1 MEDDFAMTGVL
12 SLAGEVLEV
21 GGLEAKLLH
30 AHEGQYRR
38 VVIPQA
44 NRDEAKRLVAA
55 NQWDDLHLIPVA
67 NIQELVAKVYLE
79 EAQER
84 GECISQKRWEW

>member
-1 MEDDFAMTGVL
+1 MEDDFGMTGAL
-12 SLAGEVLEV
+12 SLSGKVLEV

-30 AHEGQYRR
+30 AFEAQYRR

-44 NRDEAKRLVAA
+44 NRDEANRLVAA
-55 NQWDDLHLIPVA
+55 NQWDDLQLIPVA
-67 NIQELVAKVYLE
+67 NILELVAKVYLE

-84 GECISQKRWEW
+84 GE